1 MVGFYNR
8 FVWLKINPKHFL
20 NNLTYFRQFLKNN
33 YTGKSLIMKSSPGYQ
48 MKTQLI
54 QCFASVTFHL
64 QLELENQV
72 SDVCISG
79 KQFVNNFIHIHL
91 CKH

>member
-33 YTGKSLIMKSSPGYQ
+33 STGKSLIMKSSLGIVN
-48 MKTQLI
+48 TQYI
-54 QCFASVTFHL
+54 PVTM
-64 QLELENQV
+64 
-72 SDVCISG
+72 
-79 KQFVNNFIHIHL
+79 
-91 CKH
+91 